1 MADERPPR
9 EILENLVERLDHL
22 ERLLQNNT
30 ARLHSIEQHLG
41 LQAAPPRPEAPP
53 LPRRTPQAP
62 PVAEVKSDVGGGPPP
77 AQPPPVQPH
86 GPEGEAGH
94 AAGRSG
100 AGAYEG
106 TPADGRSV
114 YEREPRAQAPAPR
127 DIENLIGG
135 SWFTWI
141 GIIAVTFGV
150 AFFLKLAFENDWV
163 GPGLRVML
171 GAAAGMALLGAGEFL
186 RGRGLRQYA
195 FVISGG
201 GVLILYLSIYAA
213 YNFYQLLEQLPAF
226 VLMASVTAVAVLL
239 SVRLDAL
246 PVAVLGLVGGF
257 LTPALLSRGVDNQL
271 GLFGY
276 IALLDAGVLAVA
288 YFKRWRSLD
297 FLSFAATVLVTLV
310 WMLGY
315 YGAEKLWLTLFFLSV
330 FFVLYG
336 LLAVVHNVLP
346 GRRSRWFDV
355 SLALANAGIYY
366 GLSYALLVDAGHELT
381 APASHALFVSA
392 FFLVL
397 FWVVRTRS
405 RADRLLSYAYIG
417 TAVTF
422 FTVAVGVRLD
432 LYWVTIAW
440 AVEGL
445 ALTWVG
451 LRAGERAATDSA
463 LVVFA
468 AAVLHWLTWDVGEY
482 ARAGLEGFVPLFNRR
497 ALSGAALVGCLGAAG
512 WLHRQT
518 PARGERAEG
527 WRSSA
532 PSLFALAANLLA
544 LVLLTLDLNDY
555 FQRRALA
562 AGADSPDQLRGR
574 LENTKQF
581 SFTALWTFYAATL
594 VAFGARFK
602 GGALR
607 YAGLALLV
615 LTTIKALAVDLSFY
629 ASPWHALLFNQTFL
643 AFALLVGA
651 YVLCIRLLGKSPHV
665 SGEERGALPA
675 LVVGANLLAVV
686 ALSAEAS
693 GYFESQLAGEFDPGR
708 LSDLKLAQQLSL
720 SMVWALYGAAMLLY
734 GRARRTRLV
743 RLLGLGLLSLTT
755 LKVFLW
761 DLASLDSGYRI
772 ISFIVLGAILLA
784 VSYLYQ
790 RSQQRAARAEDAPSG

>member
-1 MADERPPR
+1 MADDLRSR
-9 EILENLVERLDHL
+9 EILENLVERLDYL
-22 ERLLQNNT
+22 EQLLQNNS

-41 LQAAPPRPEAPP
+41 LQAAPRRPTPPRPPQGPP
-53 LPRRTPQAP
+53 A
-62 PVAEVKSDVGGGPPP
+62 AEVKNDVRSEPPP
-77 AQPPPVQPH
+77 AEPREPPTRATAWVTAEAGESRQQGSYEPPPY
-86 GPEGEAGH
+86 A
-94 AAGRSG
+94 AAGRG
-100 AGAYEG
+100 EEAA
-106 TPADGRSV
+106 
-114 YEREPRAQAPAPR
+114 PRR
-127 DIENLIGG
+127 DIETLIGG

-141 GIIAVTFGV
+141 GVIAVTFGV
-150 AFFLKLAFENDWV
+150 AFFLKLAFESDWI
-163 GPGLRVML
+163 GPGFRVLM
-171 GAAAGMALLGAGEFL
+171 GAAAGLALLGAGEFL

-195 FVISGG
+195 FGLSGG

-213 YNFYQLLEQLPAF
+213 YNFYQLLGQPPAF
-226 VLMASVTAVAVLL
+226 VLMATVTALAVLL

-246 PVAVLGLVGGF
+246 PVAVLALAGGF

-276 IALLDAGVLAVA
+276 VALLDAGVLAVA

-297 FLSFAATVLVTLV
+297 FLSFAGTVLVTLV

-315 YGAEKLWLTLFFLSV
+315 YAQEKLWLTLFFLSL

-381 APASHALFVSA
+381 APASHALLVSA

-397 FWVVRTRS
+397 FWLARTRS
-405 RADRLLSYAYIG
+405 RADRLLSYAYVG
-417 TAVTF
+417 VAVTF
-422 FTVAVGVRLD
+422 FTVALGVRFD

-440 AVEGL
+440 AAEGL
-445 ALTWVG
+445 VLTWVG
-451 LRAGERAATDSA
+451 LRAGERSATDAA

-468 AAVLHWLTWDVGEY
+468 AAALHWFTWDIGEY
-482 ARAGLEGFVPLFNRR
+482 ARAGLEGFTPIFNRR
-497 ALSGAALVGCLGAAG
+497 ALSCGALVGCLGAAG
-512 WLHRQT
+512 WLHRRT
-518 PARGERAEG
+518 PARPEREAD
-527 WRSSA
+527 WYSAA

-544 LVLLTLDLNDY
+544 VVLLTLDLNDY
-555 FQRRALA
+555 FQRGALL
-562 AGADSPDQLRGR
+562 AGADAPDQYRR
-574 LENTKQF
+574 RVENTKQF

-602 GGALR
+602 GRLLR
-607 YAGLALLV
+607 YAGLALFV
-615 LTTIKALAVDLSFY
+615 LTTVKALGVDLAFY
-629 ASPWHALLFNQTFL
+629 ASPWHTPVFNQTFL

-651 YVLCIRLLGKSPHV
+651 YALSIRLLEKSPHV
-665 SGEERGALPA
+665 SEDERGALPV
-675 LVVGANLLAVV
+675 LVVGANLLAVI

-693 GYFESQLAGEFDPGR
+693 GYFESQLAGEGDPRR
-708 LSDLKLAQQLSL
+708 LRDLELAQQLSL
-720 SMVWALYGAAMLLY
+720 SVVWALYGAALLLY

-755 LKVFLW
+755 LKVFFW
-761 DLASLDSGYRI
+761 DLASLDRVYRI

-790 RSQQRAARAEDAPSG
+790 RSQQRAASAGDAPGG